1 MVLLMVIRKPLAA
14 FNVTRLSIT
23 GCSKFHNKDCARDVN
38 KLSKLKILML
48 GQGIKTKVCWNYNTW
63 WLSLGVIAFLS

>member
-1 MVLLMVIRKPLAA
+1 MGFSSPFSAISSLVLHIVIRKPLAA

-23 GCSKFHNKDCARDVN
+23 GSSKFYNKDCARDVN

-48 GQGIKTKVCWNYNTW
+48 VQEIKIKVCCNY
-63 WLSLGVIAFLS
+63 